1 MTNREIAVVVALA
14 IPVIGFIVE
23 FVRAQSRLRDFS
35 EIRKQVQILMTGLDG
50 EVDRDEADLLVRG
63 HYGQWPV
70 MIRFS
75 RSEYEAGV
83 SVQMP
88 VPTNLTLYCYPVSH
102 EGEEGSVPLRTSDER
117 FMSHFRLSTN
127 NSPLEVSMILSSPA
141 VLAELSKITDSQTY
155 LTLENRT
162 LELAEAVIV
171 PGQLASRLM
180 NCVRGMARI
189 AAEATEVHGGSGSV
203 PLAPKAQ
210 RNWFRVGYLTAP
222 ALIFVTLGIMAFL
235 ERPSRNVEAQTPS
248 KGTTTAVL
256 PAALAAQV
264 AQLQGWHVGEARD
277 FDSGAG
283 SWLQQQVQ
291 LVSGQV
297 TARMSSED
305 SQDSA
310 YILKRD
316 PGSPGTNS
324 SRLILFIN
332 NQERYDAEMPQIAAA
347 GRVSKDRISSM
358 EWRGRG
364 PSGSPNGDG
373 IIVIQRYNDPSS
385 AIVFF
390 LSGPKLLTGVPKDFR
405 AISLE

>member
-14 IPVIGFIVE
+14 IPVIGLLVE

-35 EIRKQVQILMTGLDG
+35 EVRKQVQTLMKGLDG

-171 PGQLASRLM
+171 PDHLASRLM

-203 PLAPKAQ
+203 PLAPKPH
-210 RNWFRVGYLTAP
+210 RNWLRVGYFAAS
-222 ALIFVTLGIMAFL
+222 ALILITLGVLAFL
-235 ERPSRNVEAQTPS
+235 ERPSRNVEAQLPPKPTP
-248 KGTTTAVL
+248 AAI

-264 AQLQGWHVGEARD
+264 PQLQGWHVGEPRD
-277 FDSGAG
+277 FDSGAI
-283 SWLQQQVQ
+283 SWLQQQGQ
-291 LVSGQV
+291 RASGQV
-297 TARMSSED
+297 TAKMNSEE

-316 PGSPGTNS
+316 PGQPGTNT
-324 SRLILFIN
+324 SRLLLFIN

-373 IIVIQRYNDPSS
+373 IIVVQRYNDPSS